1 MCEVVSIK
9 DIAAECG
16 VSAATVSKA
25 LNDHADV
32 GSATKQKVRETAKRM
47 GYMPNSMARA
57 LKTNKT
63 YNIGVLMVDKANN
76 GLKHRYFSAIL
87 DSFKVTMEKNG
98 YDLTFISSQVGTDSC
113 SYLEHCRYRNVDGVL
128 AACVD
133 FTAPEVQELIT
144 SDLPMVSIDYL
155 AENAYSVIS
164 DNRKGIRDALE
175 CALECGHRKIAYIYG
190 EASQVTDVRL
200 QTFREVLAEHGCEVQ
215 DRFLKQSQ
223 YLNAELAYRLTM
235 ELLKEDHPTCILYPD
250 DISAVAG
257 ASAVRESGYTIGNGG
272 ISLIGYDGTPLLQ
285 LFRPKLTTIQQDT
298 EMMGRKA
305 AELLLRLL
313 RKEEIPEGQR
323 VQYCSGRL
331 LKGETVGTPDD

>member
-1 MCEVVSIK
+1 MVSIK

-57 LKTNKT
+57 LKTNRT

-76 GLKHRYFSAIL
+76 GLTHRYFAAIL
-87 DSFKVTMEKNG
+87 DSFKVTMERNG

-133 FTAPEVQELIT
+133 FTAPEVQDLIN

-175 CALECGHRKIAYIYG
+175 CALAYGHRKIAYIYG
-190 EASQVTDVRL
+190 EASQVTDIRL
-200 QTFREVLAEHGCEVQ
+200 KTFREVLAEHGCEVH
-215 DRFLKQSQ
+215 DKFLKQSR
-223 YLNAELAYRLTM
+223 YLNADLAYELTT
-235 ELLKEDHPTCILYPD
+235 ELLKEEDHPTCILYSD

-257 ASAVRESGYTIGNGG
+257 ASAVRAAGYEIGNGG
-272 ISLIGYDGTPLLQ
+272 ISLIGYDGTPILQ

-298 EMMGRKA
+298 EMLGRKA

-323 VQYCSGRL
+323 VQYCSGSL